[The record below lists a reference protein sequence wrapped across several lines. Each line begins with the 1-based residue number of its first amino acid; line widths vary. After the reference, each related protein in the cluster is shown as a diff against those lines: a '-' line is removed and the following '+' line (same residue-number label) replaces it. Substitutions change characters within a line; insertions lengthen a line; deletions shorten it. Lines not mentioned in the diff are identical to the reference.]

1 MLLLNGGLEMKTK
14 ICTKCGEELPLT
26 NKYFGI
32 DNRSSTGFRSWC
44 KSCVN
49 KAARE
54 RREKRERPKKY
65 EKAEPELP
73 KVYIPNLNMKVGKK
87 YSFIVDK
94 QGKGTE
100 RRKFTG
106 EVIQICDTHIVFK
119 TKNYVES
126 FLKVDLN
133 NYKISEV

>member
-1 MLLLNGGLEMKTK
+1 MKTK
-14 ICTKCGEELPLT
+14 KCPKCGEELPLT

-32 DNRSSTGFRSWC
+32 DNRSSTGFKSWC

-49 KAARE
+49 KAA
-54 RREKRERPKKY
+54 REKRERPKKY
-65 EKAEPELP
+65 EKAESDLP
-73 KVYIPNLNMKVGKK
+73 KQGIPNLNMKVGKK

-106 EVIQICDTHIVFK
+106 EVIQICNTHIVFK